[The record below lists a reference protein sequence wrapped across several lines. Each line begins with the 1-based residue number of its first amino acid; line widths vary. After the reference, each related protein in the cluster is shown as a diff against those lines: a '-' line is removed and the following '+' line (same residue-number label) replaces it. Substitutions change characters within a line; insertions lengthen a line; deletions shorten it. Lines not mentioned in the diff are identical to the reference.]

1 VTHTNCCNAILHY
14 YKRTKTL
21 FYVTKED
28 ELEEKEIPCDTPPRI
43 LVQCSGTPDV
53 NGIYSRD
60 GLFQG
65 VSMYNRPGTYNGEP
79 CLYSMFQCCLVGS
92 KTKRW
97 FISVIPK
104 SGRPG
109 TNQDIDFFSALVTQD
124 CSTMPPKRGW
134 LKSSDGADPPPTLL
148 F

>member
-1 VTHTNCCNAILHY
+1 MQYN
-14 YKRTKTL
+14 
-21 FYVTKED
+21 KED
-28 ELEEKEIPCDTPPRI
+28 ELEEKENLCDTPPRI
-43 LVQCSGTPDV
+43 LVHGAGTPDV

-65 VSMYNRPGTYNGEP
+65 VCIYNRPGKYNGES
-79 CLYSMFQCCLVGS
+79 CLYSMFQCLVGS

-109 TNQDIDFFSALVTQD
+109 TNQDIDFFSALVTDD
-124 CSTMPPKRGW
+124 CIASPPKRGW
-134 LKSSDGADPPPTLL
+134 RKSSDGADPPPTLL